1 MSNLSNAASE
11 SVKDARDAIRESGA
25 AASAASADI
34 AADLKALRED
44 VGRLAAQIGDIFAAK
59 GNKVWQRTRA
69 SVDEAM
75 TDAQGAKAEAI
86 DAVREVGDNV
96 LGAIDDSLEQRPYTT
111 LALAFGIG
119 FLFGAMGRR

>member
-11 SVKDARDAIRESGA
+11 SIKDARDAIRESGA
-25 AASAASADI
+25 AASAAAPDI

-44 VGRLAAQIGDIFAAK
+44 VGRLAAQISEIFAAK
-59 GNKVWQRTRA
+59 GGNVWQRTRA
-69 SVDEAM
+69 SVD
-75 TDAQGAKAEAI
+75 DALADVQGAKAEAI
-86 DAVREVGDNV
+86 DAVRDVGDNL

-119 FLFGAMGRR
+119 FLLGGMGRR